1 METAELDTTQEE
13 ASPNGHDDTWQSF
26 ENDLDFVQHILS
38 KKPAERLV
46 EVPEWNVKILCKAL
60 NADHRIKVQMEAYD
74 EKSKRTDFRT
84 VFHLVVMGG
93 CYNPNSGNLVFS
105 EKHRTALM
113 QQQDGG
119 AVERLAITILRLS
132 RMLPEDTENAKKN

>member
-1 METAELDTTQEE
+1 MQTTELDTTQE
-13 ASPNGHDDTWQSF
+13 AAPTNGHDDTWQSF
-26 ENDLDFVQHILS
+26 DDDDLFLQHILA

-60 NADHRIKVQMEAYD
+60 NADRRIRVQMEAYD

-93 CYNPNSGNLVFS
+93 CYNPSTGNLVFA
-105 EKHRTALM
+105 ERHKAALM

-132 RMLPEDTENAKKN
+132 RMLPE